1 MSEAESTG
9 ATAVIAHRV
18 RDAQHADYERWL
30 EKILPVV
37 AAAPG
42 YLDAQVIR
50 PVRGLTDGYT
60 VILRF
65 DCEDDL
71 RRWLTSPEREHLVD
85 TVRPILAHGDS
96 YTLHSGIDYLF
107 TPQGAG
113 LRVPVRWK
121 QFLVTWSVILP
132 MNLGLP
138 LLLLPVLHAFGWRN
152 HYVIAAAASAVGVF
166 LMVYVIMPR
175 YTRLVRGWLY
185 R

>member
-1 MSEAESTG
+1 MTDSEGSG

-18 RDAQHADYERWL
+18 RDAQHEGYERWL
-30 EKILPVV
+30 SRILPVV
-37 AAAPG
+37 ASAPG
-42 YLDAQVIR
+42 YIDAQVIR

-65 DCEDDL
+65 DSDAAL
-71 RRWLTSPEREHLVD
+71 RNWLTSPQREELID
-85 TVRPILAHGDS
+85 SVRPILAHGDS

-107 TPQGAG
+107 APQIAG
-113 LRVPVRWK
+113 QRVPVRWK

-132 MNLGLP
+132 LNLALP
-138 LLLLPVLHAFGWRN
+138 LLLLPVLQALGVHNRLLTVAL
-152 HYVIAAAASAVGVF
+152 ASGVGVL
-166 LMVYVIMPR
+166 LMVYAIMPR

>member
-1 MSEAESTG
+1 MTEPERGG

-30 EKILPVV
+30 DQILPVV
-37 AAAPG
+37 AQAPG

-65 DCEDDL
+65 DAEPHL
-71 RRWLTSPEREHLVD
+71 RNWLTSPQRQQLID

-107 TPQGAG
+107 TPQMAG
-113 LRVPVRWK
+113 QRVPVRWK
-121 QFLVTWSVILP
+121 QFLVTWSAILP
-132 MNLGLP
+132 MNL
-138 LLLLPVLHAFGWRN
+138 LLPIAFAPVVRYTGWHNRLL
-152 HYVIAAAASAVGVF
+152 IATVVSAVAVF